1 VRETSPCAPPEVRL
15 HPIVRLLDAFAYS
28 SVLAAAVAAALS
40 LAASRALGA
49 PRELHWALIASG
61 GTFIVYSLDRL
72 RDVERDALTS
82 PIRTRF
88 VLRHQRGLAIMVG
101 IVALALGP
109 ALLTAPPSVIALCAA
124 IGALGFF
131 HRRLKQYAA
140 LKAAY
145 VSTSWVAICV
155 GMPWIASGR
164 EEAGLWATAILLPTL
179 AANLIASNLRDGEA
193 HAVSLR
199 ERSLGANLWIGRAA
213 IAVALTIAFLAPVG
227 LESLA
232 WIPFFEG
239 LALVGFRP
247 NERYGHLVIDGA
259 LLVGALA
266 TWFALA

>member
-1 VRETSPCAPPEVRL
+1 
-15 HPIVRLLDAFAYS
+15 LLDALAYS

-40 LAASRALGA
+40 IAASRALGA
-49 PRELHWALIASG
+49 PHELHWALIAAG

-72 RDVERDALTS
+72 RDLERDALTS

-88 VLRHQRGLAIMVG
+88 VLKHRRGLAILVG
-101 IVALALGP
+101 VVALVLAP

-124 IGALGFF
+124 VGGLGFF
-131 HRRLKQYAA
+131 HRRLKEFAA

-155 GMPWIASGR
+155 GIPWIASGR
-164 EEAGLWATAILLPTL
+164 EAAGLWATAILLPTL

-193 HAVSLR
+193 HALSLR
-199 ERSLGANLWIGRAA
+199 SRSLGANLWIARAGTA
-213 IAVALTIAFLAPVG
+213 IALAIAFLAPDG

-239 LALVGFRP
+239 LALMGFRP
-247 NERYGHLVIDGA
+247 TERYGHLVVDGA
-259 LLVGALA
+259 FLVGALA
-266 TWFALA
+266 TCIALA